1 MGSLTS
7 GNIDLGGSCLQELL
21 GKPVA
26 LYLELVEQSGY
37 WSLSVVTN
45 TPAKLKKP
53 RVLWETK
60 LGHQSC
66 CWEKRSWAL
75 LSTCGLGHPGSI

>member
-7 GNIDLGGSCLQELL
+7 GNIDFGGSCLQELL

-53 RVLWETK
+53 SAV
-60 LGHQSC
+60 GN
-66 CWEKRSWAL
+66 
-75 LSTCGLGHPGSI
+75 